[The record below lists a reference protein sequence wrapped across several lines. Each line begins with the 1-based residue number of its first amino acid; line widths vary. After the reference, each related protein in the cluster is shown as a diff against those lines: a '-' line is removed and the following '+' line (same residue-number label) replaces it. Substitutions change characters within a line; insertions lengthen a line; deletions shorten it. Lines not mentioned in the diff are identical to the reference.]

1 MIFSILFILFSLITI
16 DKIKPL
22 NELLFYKQ
30 FILFSILYLIIL
42 PVILIFLG
50 NIYFYL
56 TNKKEWF
63 YWLKIPEYYD
73 DIFTIV
79 AIFPIFIF
87 TIFEVILFC
96 AYYTKIFELNSWLCL
111 LLFSIIG
118 GIIFSLAQIIVRKI
132 YRIRL

>member
-1 MIFSILFILFSLITI
+1 MLFILFSLIII

-30 FILFSILYLIIL
+30 FILFSILYLMILPIIL
-42 PVILIFLG
+42 VFLG
-50 NIYFYL
+50 NIYFYF

-63 YWLKIPEYYD
+63 YWLKIPEHYD
-73 DIFTIV
+73 DIFTII

-87 TIFEVILFC
+87 TIVEVILFC
-96 AYYTKIFELNSWLCL
+96 AYYTKIFKLNRWLL
-111 LLFSIIG
+111 ILLFSIIS

-132 YRIRL
+132 YRIKL